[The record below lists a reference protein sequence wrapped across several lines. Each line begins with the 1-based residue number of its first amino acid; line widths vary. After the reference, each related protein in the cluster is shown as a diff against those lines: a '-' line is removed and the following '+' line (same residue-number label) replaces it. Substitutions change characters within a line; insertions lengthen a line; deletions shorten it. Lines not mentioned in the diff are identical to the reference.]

1 MANLMQ
7 TSRIETL
14 RPGNIQNCGC
24 HVSEGGWVP
33 DSAPAGAPQHPFD
46 NYGQNENEMAYCG
59 EACCGVP
66 SRPHWGAECCVE
78 DNLAS
83 NGAK

>member
-1 MANLMQ
+1 MYVL
-7 TSRIETL
+7 
-14 RPGNIQNCGC
+14 
-24 HVSEGGWVP
+24 
-33 DSAPAGAPQHPFD
+33 DPFD

-66 SRPHWGAECCVE
+66 GRENWGAECCVE

-83 NGAK
+83 NGAKFRGLDSGKTVVLHKQTARSL